1 MPKAA
6 RHAEIDAVETARVA
20 WAARVTGAWRKS
32 VEAVVEAGID
42 LGLRLD
48 DVERLGLASERVDLD
63 RRKEAAQRE
72 RLNINGATALEIDF
86 LMGGFRVELNA

>member
-42 LGLRLD
+42 LGLRT
-48 DVERLGLASERVDLD
+48 R
-63 RRKEAAQRE
+63 
-72 RLNINGATALEIDF
+72 
-86 LMGGFRVELNA
+86 